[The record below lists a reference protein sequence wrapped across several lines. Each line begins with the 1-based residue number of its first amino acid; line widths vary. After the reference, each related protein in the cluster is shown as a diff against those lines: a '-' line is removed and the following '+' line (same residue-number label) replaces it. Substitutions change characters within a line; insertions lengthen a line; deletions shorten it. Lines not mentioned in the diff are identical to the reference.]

1 MQSNSK
7 DQRAKIQVWAL
18 WCFCLYVLSDSDCFF
33 VFPDSGRRWPQK
45 KHSIKG
51 QVNLRYI
58 FMKQDHTRRKAC
70 LRSISLDF
78 AIYRVYVSNVSG
90 KQVNTKRL
98 VRTNTTD
105 PTYHTPSTNHHT
117 SNKII
122 HLPYIASRHLSV
134 TFAWTGL
141 CQMSLC
147 TTLRRSKHTTL
158 SRLCGL
164 HFQCSYMQ
172 PAVVYKHIYMCV
184 MLSALAALFRAHSL
198 PLL

>member
-1 MQSNSK
+1 VTAKKAQY
-7 DQRAKIQVWAL
+7 QRASKLGIHRHETRPHKTEGMSEVHL
-18 WCFCLYVLSDSDCFF
+18 VGLRDIPRLC
-33 VFPDSGRRWPQK
+33 
-45 KHSIKG
+45 IKCIWKTS
-51 QVNLRYI
+51 QH
-58 FMKQDHTRRKAC
+58 KETCTHQH
-70 LRSISLDF
+70 
-78 AIYRVYVSNVSG
+78 
-90 KQVNTKRL
+90 
-98 VRTNTTD
+98 TD

-164 HFQCSYMQ
+164 HFQCSYTQ

-184 MLSALAALFRAHSL
+184 MLSALAAFFRAHSL